1 MSRIRSRLIWE
12 QLKSVTAKRLIQAL
26 EKDGWVEDE
35 TRGATRAF
43 VKSAANGHSDARRR
57 VVIHYHP
64 KKTYQLKLLKM
75 LIDETGWTP
84 EDLKRLKLIKRLP
97 KNCSAPNA

>member
-1 MSRIRSRLIWE
+1 MSRIRSRLVWE

-26 EKDGWVEDE
+26 ERDGWVEDG

-43 VKSAANGHSDARRR
+43 VKSAANGHSDSKRR

-64 KKTYQLKLLKM
+64 KKTYHPKLLRA
-75 LIDETGWTP
+75 LLDEIGWTP

-97 KNCSAPNA
+97 KN